1 MSKKLYALLAMLM
14 VSIMILSACQ
24 PASTPETVAT
34 DEPTEEVMVDET
46 EAVEEPTE
54 EEIVTIEW
62 WTVSS
67 EEYSEEA
74 QAGMVAQFEAEN
86 PNIKVNMTVLPS
98 SGFSEKMTTALGAGE
113 GAPDVAFYWDS
124 NWWPEAMDLTPFIE
138 ADETFDPSMYF
149 QGYWDTRAVWGD
161 TVVGLPLGVGAN
173 FVMYNKDIFDEVG
186 VAYPTE
192 DWTVDEAIALAEQ
205 LTDLDNGRW
214 GWDRP
219 RGDYRAIFFNFG
231 ARPYDDASTTVEG
244 YLNSDESL
252 AAYSWL
258 WDLVDSNTTP
268 TPAELEVLGTE
279 GTGPVDLFLAGR
291 LAMATLNQGHMLNA
305 VEAGMNFGIV
315 PEPGVEGNERY
326 VHGWSLTCSMWS
338 KSEHPQ
344 EAWEFL
350 SYWVGA
356 EGQRYLMD
364 NGNLFPS
371 IPSVLADYKYADE
384 DYAQAF
390 FKVLDLEQDALWL
403 QAHPC
408 WRSGVSRAISDI
420 WDLIFLGQIT
430 KDDIP
435 ATIEEMLPAAQDALD
450 ECVPRLG
457 G

>member
-74 QAGMVAQFEAEN
+74 QAGMVAQFEAEH

-138 ADETFDPSMYF
+138 ADDTFDPSMYF

-231 ARPYDDASTTVEG
+231 ARPYDDASTTVDG
-244 YLNSDESL
+244 YLNSEESL

-315 PEPGVEGNERY
+315 PEPGVEGNDRY
-326 VHGWSLTCSMWS
+326 VHGWALTCSMWS

-371 IPSVLADYKYADE
+371 IPSVLADYEYADE